1 MERMRRL
8 RRVRLVAAVLI
19 VALLGGG
26 CAAKWAYRQG
36 KDAAAEGDWDLAVA
50 RYTRAFDKDPKNIG
64 YKIALE
70 TARINAS
77 GFHYDEARKHLAAKD
92 LEKAAESLQIA
103 SNYDPSNR
111 SIADDLILVR
121 EEIQKREREMRQR
134 DQYDEMKARAEAIRL
149 PMPVLSPRSPV
160 PITLKF
166 QDASL
171 EKIFES
177 LGRIAGV
184 NILFDEGFRDK
195 KSSVTLTGVTF
206 EEALEQLTFVNRL
219 FYKVIDQN
227 TLIVVPE
234 SRQKRVAYN
243 ELALR
248 TFYLQNAEINDT
260 VNLIK
265 TLAKMTT
272 VVGNPSLKAITAVGT
287 LDQLAM
293 AERII
298 NLNDKARGEVV
309 VEVKILEVN
318 KNNLRQ
324 WGIDLSNY
332 SVATTFSPTGQEGE
346 AADGFTNVR
355 ANLLSSLSRADWV
368 VSLPSTVFFRF
379 LQTDS
384 TVRILS
390 APRLRAA
397 EGKKAELRIGTEV
410 PIPITTFTAATS
422 GIGTFAPATSFQYR
436 NVGVNLTVTP
446 EISASGDVTLE
457 VLAEF
462 SLLGDDRAVGDI
474 LIPTFLTRNVT
485 NTIRLRDGE
494 TGLIGGLIQG
504 SESSSVSGAL
514 GVSSIPIIGSLFGNN
529 QKRVEE
535 SEVLISLTP
544 RIVRAPKV
552 TESDLAPLA
561 VGTQAVPRVEGATPG
576 LFGPEPEA
584 APAGPP
590 AAPGQAPAALTPTSA
605 PSASPRS
612 LPPGA
617 VPPGDFPPPPGAGP
631 AGVLPPPPPP
641 APPEDE
647 VEAEA
652 GTVSVLLSP
661 PEVAVRPGE
670 TGGLAIVLVGAQDL
684 EWVELVVTW
693 DAAVAEMT
701 EAKAGSLLTL
711 DGVPLA
717 VARTLESGRARVR
730 FTRPSGTS
738 GSGAVA
744 ALTFRGL
751 APGTAVLAVESV
763 AVGKAGATV
772 PLVPPGPGRIV
783 VAE

>member
-1 MERMRRL
+1 MERMRQL
-8 RRVRLVAAVLI
+8 RRVRLVAVVLI
-19 VALLGGG
+19 AALLGGG

-36 KDAAAEGDWDLAVA
+36 EDAAAAGEWDLAVA
-50 RYTRAFDKDPKNIG
+50 RYTKAFDKDPKNIG

-77 GFHYDEARKHLAAKD
+77 GFHHDEAKKHLAAKD

-121 EEIQKREREMRQR
+121 EEIRMRDDENRQR

-160 PITLKF
+160 PITLRF

-171 EKIFES
+171 QKIFES

-219 FYKVIDQN
+219 FYKVIDRN
-227 TLIVVPE
+227 TLIIVPE

-265 TLAKMTT
+265 TLAKLTT
-272 VVGNPSLKAITAVGT
+272 VVGNPSLRAITAVGT

-318 KNNLRQ
+318 KTNLRQ

-332 SVATTFSPTGQEGE
+332 SVGTTFSPTGQEDE
-346 AADGFTNVR
+346 VADGFTTVR
-355 ANLLSSLSRADWV
+355 ATLLSSLSRADWV
-368 VSLPSTVFFRF
+368 VSLPSSVFFQF

-410 PIPITTFTAATS
+410 PIPITTFTAATV
-422 GIGTFAPATSFQYR
+422 GGGTFAPATSFQYR
-436 NVGVNLTVTP
+436 NVGVNLTITP
-446 EISASGDVTLE
+446 EISASGDITLE

-504 SESSSVSGAL
+504 SDARSVSGAL
-514 GVSSIPIIGSLFGNN
+514 GVADIPIIGSLFGNN
-529 QKRVEE
+529 SRRVEE
-535 SEVLISLTP
+535 TEVLISLTP

-552 TESDLAPLA
+552 TESDLVPLA
-561 VGTQAVPRVEGATPG
+561 VGTQAVPRVKGATPG
-576 LFGPEPEA
+576 LFGPDPAA
-584 APAGPP
+584 APPGPP
-590 AAPGQAPAALTPTSA
+590 AAPGQAGSTPTALKPTSA
-605 PSASPRS
+605 PTASPAPPRQLPS
-612 LPPGA
+612 GAAPPG
-617 VPPGDFPPPPGAGP
+617 GFPPPPGRRR
-631 AGVLPPPPPP
+631 
-641 APPEDE
+641 
-647 VEAEA
+647 
-652 GTVSVLLSP
+652 S
-661 PEVAVRPGE
+661 
-670 TGGLAIVLVGAQDL
+670 
-684 EWVELVVTW
+684 
-693 DAAVAEMT
+693 AA
-701 EAKAGSLLTL
+701 
-711 DGVPLA
+711 
-717 VARTLESGRARVR
+717 R
-730 FTRPSGTS
+730 
-738 GSGAVA
+738 
-744 ALTFRGL
+744 
-751 APGTAVLAVESV
+751 
-763 AVGKAGATV
+763 
-772 PLVPPGPGRIV
+772 
-783 VAE
+783 